1 MTVGEVAMLAEM
13 DLPAIQ
19 SFLRDRQIDAWL
31 AYDFRSSNPILAQ
44 LLPGQRWTTRRAI
57 LVIPAQ
63 GEAHVIIH
71 NIDAP
76 QFAACGLASRTYNNW
91 QEWQQFMREAASG
104 KTIAMEYSP
113 MGELPAVSFV
123 DGGTLE
129 FIRSLG
135 AKVVSSEDA
144 IQFAVARWSPDALE
158 KHHHASKLTAAVK
171 DDAFNLIRDRLA
183 GNQSVTERDV
193 ERHILKRFADHGLD
207 PDHPPIVG
215 VNQHSGDPHFE
226 VSAMNPSRIRR
237 GDWVLID
244 LWARVPGNENVFADI
259 TWMAFCG
266 PTVPGEHRRVWEA
279 VKAARD
285 AAFSK
290 VVDAWKT
297 RTPVHGWELDEAAQ
311 ATIRSHGLSHFIRH
325 RTGHSLSPGPKIH
338 GLGANLD
345 NFETRDTRLILSGTG
360 FTIEPAL
367 YTPTFGCR
375 SEINVYVDPVRGP
388 VLTSPIQDDVTL
400 L

>member
-1 MTVGEVAMLAEM
+1 MLARM
-13 DLPAIQ
+13 DLSALQ
-19 SFLRDRQIDAWL
+19 TFLRDHQIDAWL
-31 AYDFRSSNPILAQ
+31 VYDFRGCNPILAQ
-44 LLPGQRWTTRRAI
+44 LLPGQRWTTRRAM
-57 LVIPAQ
+57 LVIPAD
-63 GEAHVIIH
+63 GDASVIVH

-76 QFAACGLASRTYNNW
+76 QFATCGLARRVYDNW
-91 QEWQQFMREAASG
+91 QQWQQFVREATSG
-104 KTIAMEYSP
+104 NSIAMEYSP
-113 MGELPAVSFV
+113 LGELPAVSFV

-135 AKVVSSEDA
+135 ATVVSSEDA
-144 IQFAVARWSPDALE
+144 IQFAVARWSPEALA

-171 DDAFNLIRDRLA
+171 DDAFKLIRDRLVA
-183 GNQSVTERDV
+183 NQPVTERDV
-193 ERHILKRFADHGLD
+193 EQHILKRFADHGLD

-215 VNQHSGDPHFE
+215 VNEHSGDPHFE
-226 VSAMNPSRIRR
+226 VSATNPSPIRR

-244 LWARVPGNENVFADI
+244 LWSRLPGNENVFADI

-266 PTVPGEHRRVWEA
+266 PKVPDEHRRVWEA

-285 AAFSK
+285 AAYAK

-297 RTPVHGWELDEAAQ
+297 KTPMHGWELDEAAQ
-311 ATIRSHGLSHFIRH
+311 AAIRAHGLSQFIRH

-345 NFETRDTRLILSGTG
+345 NFETRDTRLILPGTG

-367 YTPTFGCR
+367 YTPAFGCR
-375 SEINVYVDPVRGP
+375 SEINVFVDPDRGP
-388 VLTSPIQDDVTL
+388 MLTSPMQDDVTL
-400 L
+400 LS